1 MEAKL
6 EMWRPVRRL
15 LVLVQMTC
23 DGGYCM
29 LAAYVFHFQPIT
41 TVNVDLHKEII
52 AKLNK
57 M

>member
-1 MEAKL
+1 M